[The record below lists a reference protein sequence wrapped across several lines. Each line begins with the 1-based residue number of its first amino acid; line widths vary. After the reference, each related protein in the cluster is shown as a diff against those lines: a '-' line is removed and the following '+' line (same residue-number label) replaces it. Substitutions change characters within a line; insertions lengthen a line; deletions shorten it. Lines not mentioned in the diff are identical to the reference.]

1 VILKI
6 KKLTS
11 DAKLPSYAHHGDAGL
26 DLYSAEDKII
36 KPNERAVIKT
46 GLAMELPHGHAGLVW
61 DKSGLAAKN
70 GLKVLG
76 GVVDCNYRGEVM
88 VLIMNLSNKDY
99 EAKKGEKIAQ
109 MLIQKVEHMEIEE
122 VKELSDTTRGAGG
135 FGSTGKK

>member
-1 VILKI
+1 MILKI

>member
-1 VILKI
+1 MILKI

-46 GLAMELPHGHAGLVW
+46 GLAMEFPHGHAGLLW

>member
-135 FGSTGKK
+135 IGSTGKK